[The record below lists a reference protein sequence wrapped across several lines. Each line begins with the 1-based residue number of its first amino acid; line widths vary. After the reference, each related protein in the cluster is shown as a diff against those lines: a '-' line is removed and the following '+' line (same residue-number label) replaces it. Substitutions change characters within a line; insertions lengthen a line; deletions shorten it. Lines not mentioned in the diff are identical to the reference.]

1 MELYRGKNCCIPA
14 IQRCCKCHVN
24 MHDVFQTSKVDQ
36 REREIFELSVEVQGN
51 LNCIVRFDVHQ
62 DQVH

>member
-1 MELYRGKNCCIPA
+1 
-14 IQRCCKCHVN
+14 